1 MGSSSQVDDSITKK
15 YDIKRRIGKGAYGIV
30 WKAVDRSTNR
40 PVAVKKIFD
49 AFCNSTDAQRTFRE
63 IMFLQEFRNHPNV
76 VKLLNIH
83 RASNDKDI
91 YLVFEFMET
100 DLHKVIKRK
109 HILQDLHKRFIMY
122 QLLRATYYIHSGNVI
137 HRDQKPSN
145 ILLDSYCRCKVA
157 DFGLARSLASDKGP
171 GGTGPDGTT
180 DPALTDYVATRW
192 YRAPEILVASKQ
204 YTKGI
209 DMWSLGCILAEM
221 LLGKPLFPG
230 TSTINQV
237 EKIMATID
245 PPTPADLACVCPG
258 YGSSLFTH
266 PNVASQVSQSCGQP
280 SPTPS
285 GGSEG
290 CGEAKGQAMAS
301 QGGGDGDPAAT
312 QHTKARKQ
320 HHGSVAKDIK
330 DYKGGAGSGSSGSG
344 GSAPLST
351 PPLRKP

>member
-1 MGSSSQVDDSITKK
+1 MKMGSSSHVDDSITRK

-40 PVAVKKIFD
+40 LVAVKKIFD

-63 IMFLQEFRNHPNV
+63 IMFLQEFRNHSNI

-91 YLVFEFMET
+91 YLIFEFMET

-109 HILQDLHKRFIMY
+109 LLQDLHKRFIMY
-122 QLLRATYYIHSGNVI
+122 QLLRATFYIHSGNVI

-157 DFGLARSLASDKGP
+157 DFGLARSLATDGA
-171 GGTGPDGTT
+171 GAEGLTG

-230 TSTINQV
+230 SSTINQV

-258 YGSSLFTH
+258 YGSSLFTRAPAGPRLPLTELLRGSPVEGVDLVCRLLVLNPFKRLTAEQALEH
-266 PNVASQVSQSCGQP
+266 PYVARFRRQGREPALQHQVVP
-280 SPTPS
+280 
-285 GGSEG
+285 
-290 CGEAKGQAMAS
+290 
-301 QGGGDGDPAAT
+301 
-312 QHTKARKQ
+312 
-320 HHGSVAKDIK
+320 
-330 DYKGGAGSGSSGSG
+330 
-344 GSAPLST
+344 PLSDHVQ
-351 PPLRKP
+351 LSVGEYRSKLYEMYQ